1 MPSRPSVSS
10 IPIGLILKNAFSK
23 RTEEDEDMSELNGG
37 VDIDM
42 GVGEHT
48 LGQSVGVGMG
58 MGMGMG
64 LGDMGQNARVNVRI
78 NNLGINH
85 SFAPTYRMG
94 NSSNSMDSGSTS
106 NGSSRSSLH
115 SSTHNLHNL
124 HNLDPLGLSMSR
136 GDSHLDDLRLD
147 LDVDGGDVACI
158 DPLAMFDFD
167 FDIGTLPTP
176 IKRQR
181 NEYGDEGGYG
191 EGGER
196 APVRYMHATI
206 PKVPKNDIRR
216 HLAAMFVNCLN
227 SASLDCVQN
236 FMNTFMTGSCHYIES
251 SAHNPHY
258 GMPAAVDVKGP
269 QLMSHYLMGIL
280 VMFPDIVF
288 RMLDSTVVTSKAWLG
303 SKVVLT
309 LDVDGTKL
317 YHLNIDKW
325 LPSRNALPWESESE
339 GEMVFGC
346 KRKYVQ
352 YGDYHMMPETY
363 VKQVYDQALV
373 IPQPQRLRATCTLTM
388 FLDESSRMRY
398 FTCNTV
404 NSAQLGPSN
413 PPPPPADGL
422 GLGFT

>member
-158 DPLAMFDFD
+158 DPLAMFDF
-167 FDIGTLPTP
+167 GT
-176 IKRQR
+176 
-181 NEYGDEGGYG
+181 Y
-191 EGGER
+191 
-196 APVRYMHATI
+196 YMY
-206 PKVPKNDIRR
+206 
-216 HLAAMFVNCLN
+216 
-227 SASLDCVQN
+227 CV
-236 FMNTFMTGSCHYIES
+236 GSYYVLCTAYC
-251 SAHNPHY
+251 A
-258 GMPAAVDVKGP
+258 
-269 QLMSHYLMGIL
+269 LC
-280 VMFPDIVF
+280 
-288 RMLDSTVVTSKAWLG
+288 TVYCALCTVHC
-303 SKVVLT
+303 VLCT
-309 LDVDGTKL
+309 V
-317 YHLNIDKW
+317 YC
-325 LPSRNALPWESESE
+325 AL
-339 GEMVFGC
+339 
-346 KRKYVQ
+346 
-352 YGDYHMMPETY
+352 
-363 VKQVYDQALV
+363 
-373 IPQPQRLRATCTLTM
+373 CTVHCVL
-388 FLDESSRMRY
+388 
-398 FTCNTV
+398 CTV
-404 NSAQLGPSN
+404 
-413 PPPPPADGL
+413 
-422 GLGFT
+422 